1 MNNEDILLKERL
13 RFCKNC
19 VHRKN
24 NLQTGIL
31 CGLTDQKPDFDRFCK
46 DYVENTAVIE
56 KERARDPMKLNRS
69 STWITAS
76 VVISIVLLG
85 LKVARSV
92 ARYNKNNN
100 PPEQS
105 QYDKYFQEQQEKA
118 YQRRHHV
125 NTINYLSDRNR
136 QAHFSKKLIEDTVV
150 VLNKKMTLK
159 LPDGFYLSIA
169 DDDTQLPVRATSRGY
184 YFIYNKVD
192 KNVDES
198 LFQQWKTFRNRLI
211 RQYPSSELSVS
222 NIDSLTTSE
231 QIDRVHFEIKNKVD
245 NIIGVARIIDHN
257 NERYFFQLISDS
269 KGASYSQLY
278 RFLNYYVK
286 IKK

>member
-1 MNNEDILLKERL
+1 MNKEDIVLKERL

-24 NLQTGIL
+24 NLQKGIL
-31 CGLTDQKPDFDRFCK
+31 CGLTNEKPNFETFCK
-46 DYVENTAVIE
+46 DYVENTAAVE
-56 KERARDPMKLNRS
+56 KSRERDKMTLNRS

-76 VVISIVLLG
+76 VVISVVLLG
-85 LKVARSV
+85 LKIARSV

-136 QAHFSKKLIEDTVV
+136 QAHFRKKLVKDTAI
-150 VLNKKMTLK
+150 VLNEMMTLK

-169 DDDTQLPVRATSRGY
+169 DDNTELPVRATSRGY

-192 KNVDES
+192 KNENYPI
-198 LFQQWKTFRNRLI
+198 FEQWKTFRNRLV
-211 RQYPSSELSVS
+211 RHYPSSTLTVS
-222 NIDSLTTSE
+222 NIDSLTTPE
-231 QIDRVHFEIKNKVD
+231 NIERVHFEIKNKVD
-245 NIIGVARIIDHN
+245 RIIGVARIIDYK
-257 NERYFFQLISDS
+257 NERYFFQLVSDV
-269 KGASYSQLY
+269 KGASYSKLN